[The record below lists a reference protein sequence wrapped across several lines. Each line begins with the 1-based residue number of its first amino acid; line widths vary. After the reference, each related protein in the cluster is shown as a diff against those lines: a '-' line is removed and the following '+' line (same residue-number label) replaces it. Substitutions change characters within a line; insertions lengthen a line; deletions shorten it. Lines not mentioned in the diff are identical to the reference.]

1 MSITLWRGQAEPDL
15 KAWKLPGCAHFPS
28 HLDGPGGQA
37 HIHLMGWR
45 QTASKTAARAGY
57 AAGQGLRS
65 AWYTAQ
71 MQAARARA
79 EGFNRPGEPAF
90 EPSRGKPDMA
100 ELRRAFFELFIQDR
114 ANIEAGLYP
123 SPQELGLA
131 RLPGALK
138 AARAFQQDVKAVDR
152 RRLSRDGTE
161 LQRTLEEKDNFLH
174 RNANRY
180 PDYYLQNFHYQTGG
194 WFTDESAQLYDTQVE
209 ALFSGTADAMR
220 RAALAEIARELQGR
234 DQRRANLIDVACG
247 NGRFLETVLGVWP
260 RLNVTGLDLSPS
272 YTEAAR
278 ARLAPWRQV
287 DIIQE
292 MAEAM
297 PVESRSFDISVSI
310 FLFHELPP
318 RVRPQVLAEIF
329 RVLKPGGLFVLAD
342 SLQFG
347 DRPALDG
354 LLEYFPHGFHEPYY
368 RDYLGWDLD
377 AALTQAGFVKEC
389 GRLAFLTKV
398 TTWRKPQS

>member
-1 MSITLWRGQAEPDL
+1 
-15 KAWKLPGCAHFPS
+15 
-28 HLDGPGGQA
+28 
-37 HIHLMGWR
+37 MGWR
-45 QTASKTAARAGY
+45 KIAAKTAGRARY

-71 MQAARARA
+71 MQAARSRA

-90 EPSRGKPDMA
+90 EPSRGRPDMA
-100 ELRRAFFELFIQDR
+100 ELRRAYFELFLQDP

-123 SPQELGLA
+123 APSELGLA
-131 RLPGALK
+131 RLPGMLK
-138 AARAFQQDVKAVDR
+138 AARAFQEDVREVDR
-152 RRLSRDGTE
+152 RRLSRDGE
-161 LQRTLEEKDNFLH
+161 EIQRQFDEAGDFLK

-180 PDYYLQNFHYQTGG
+180 PDYYLQNFHYQSGG
-194 WFTDESAQLYDTQVE
+194 WFTDESAELYDTQVE
-209 ALFSGTADAMR
+209 ALFSGTADAMC
-220 RAALAEIARELQGR
+220 RAALAEIARELKGH
-234 DQRRANLIDVACG
+234 DQRQVSLLDVACG
-247 NGRFLETVLGVWP
+247 NGRFLEKILEVWP

-278 ARLAPWRQV
+278 ARLAKWRSV
-287 DIIQE
+287 DIIQD

-297 PVESRSFDISVSI
+297 PVENASFDMAVSI
-310 FLFHELPP
+310 YLFHELPA
-318 RVRPQVLAEIF
+318 RVRPLVLSEVF

-342 SLQFG
+342 SLQFA

-368 RDYLGWDLD
+368 KDYLGWDLD
-377 AALTQAGFVKEC
+377 GALTQAGFVKEC

-398 TTWRKPQS
+398 TGWRKPHP

>member
-1 MSITLWRGQAEPDL
+1 
-15 KAWKLPGCAHFPS
+15 
-28 HLDGPGGQA
+28 
-37 HIHLMGWR
+37 MGW
-45 QTASKTAARAGY
+45 QKTAARTAARARY

-90 EPSRGKPDMA
+90 QPSRGKPDMA
-100 ELRRAFFELFIQDR
+100 ELRRAYFELFMQDR
-114 ANIEAGLYP
+114 ANIETGLYP
-123 SPQELGLA
+123 PPQDLQLT

-138 AARAFQQDVKAVDR
+138 AARAFQEDVKAVDQ
-152 RRLSRDGTE
+152 RRLSRDGKE
-161 LQRTLEEKDNFLH
+161 LQRALEEEGNFLK

-220 RAALAEIARELQGR
+220 RAALAEIAKELKGR
-234 DQRRANLIDVACG
+234 DQRQISLMDVACG
-247 NGRFLETVLGVWP
+247 NGRFLERVLDIWP
-260 RLNVTGLDLSPS
+260 RLKVTGLDLSPS

-278 ARLAPWRQV
+278 ARLARWRQA
-287 DIIQE
+287 DIIQD
-292 MAEAM
+292 MAEAI
-297 PVESRSFDISVSI
+297 PVENGSFDIAVSI

-318 RVRPQVLAEIF
+318 HVRPLVLAEIF
-329 RVLKPGGLFVLAD
+329 RVLKPGGLFILAD
-342 SLQFG
+342 SLQFS
-347 DRPALDG
+347 DRAPLDG

-368 RDYLGWDLD
+368 RDYLAWGLD
-377 AALTQAGFVKEC
+377 EALMQAGFVKEC
-389 GRLAFLTKV
+389 GKLAFLTKV
-398 TTWRKPQS
+398 TAWRKSHL

>member
-1 MSITLWRGQAEPDL
+1 MEWRR
-15 KAWKLPGCAHFPS
+15 
-28 HLDGPGGQA
+28 
-37 HIHLMGWR
+37 I
-45 QTASKTAARAGY
+45 AARTAGRARY

-90 EPSRGKPDMA
+90 QPSRGRPDIT
-100 ELRRAFFELFIQDR
+100 ELRRAYFELFLQDR

-123 SPQELGLA
+123 EPRELRLA
-131 RLPGALK
+131 GLPGALK
-138 AARAFQQDVKAVDR
+138 AARAFQQDVKAVDE
-152 RRLSRDGTE
+152 RRLARDGKALQRE
-161 LQRTLEEKDNFLH
+161 LQAGSDFLH

-194 WFTDESAQLYDTQVE
+194 WFTDESAELYDTQVE

-220 RAALAEIARELQGR
+220 RAVLAEISRALRGR
-234 DQRRANLIDVACG
+234 DQRGVHLMDVACG
-247 NGRFLETVLGVWP
+247 NGRFLEKVLEVWP

-278 ARLAPWRQV
+278 ARLARWRQADV
-287 DIIQE
+287 IQE

-297 PVESRSFDISVSI
+297 PAENESFDIAVSI
-310 FLFHELPP
+310 YLFHELPP
-318 RVRPQVLAEIF
+318 RVRPRVLSEIF
-329 RVLKPGGLFVLAD
+329 RILKPGGLFILAD
-342 SLQFG
+342 SLQFS
-347 DRPALDG
+347 DRPPLDG

-368 RDYLGWDLD
+368 KDYLAWDLD
-377 AALTQAGFVKEC
+377 GALTQAGFVKEC
-389 GRLAFLTKV
+389 GTFAFLTKV
-398 TTWRKPQS
+398 TAWRKTHL